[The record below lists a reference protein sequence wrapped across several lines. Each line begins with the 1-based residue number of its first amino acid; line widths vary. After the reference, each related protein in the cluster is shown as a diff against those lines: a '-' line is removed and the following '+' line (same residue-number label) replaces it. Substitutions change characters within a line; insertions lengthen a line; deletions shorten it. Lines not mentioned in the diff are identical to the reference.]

1 MRPNEIARGLFGGAF
16 LGGMLGV
23 ALPPGLQA
31 QTQVPF
37 LQNLF
42 VFLANP
48 NVAYFLLIVGL
59 LGIVAEVLTPGA
71 VLPGVVGVISLILAL
86 AGLRQMPT
94 NWAGVALI
102 AAGVVMFVLD
112 LKVAGFG
119 LSIGALIAFALG
131 SALLFTPFWVPAG
144 EAPEVRLNPWLIL
157 GTTLGVA
164 AFFFLGLSAAV
175 RAQRR
180 PVAVGRE
187 TLVGKTGVVRKPLR
201 PVGIA
206 HLQGEEWSA
215 MSSTGAEIPAGTPIR
230 VVAVDGLSLRVE
242 RVTDPSSGTTHGTDL
257 RNSASP
263 VTARKE

>member
-1 MRPNEIARGLFGGAF
+1 MRPNETVRGLSSAALVGGT
-16 LGGMLGV
+16 LGL
-23 ALPPGLQA
+23 ALIPVLPA
-31 QTQVPF
+31 QTQVP
-37 LQNLF
+37 LVNSLLA
-42 VFLANP
+42 FLANP

-59 LGIVAEVLTPGA
+59 LGVVAEIVTPGA

-86 AGLRQMPT
+86 AGLGQMPT

-131 SALLFTPFWVPAG
+131 SALLFTPFWVPAS
-144 EAPEVRLNPWLIL
+144 EAPGVRLNPWLIL

-187 TLVGKTGVVRKPLR
+187 TLVGKTGAVRKPLR
-201 PVGIA
+201 PAGIV

-215 MSSTGAEIPAGTPIR
+215 VSSTGAEIPAGTIVR
-230 VVAVDGLSLRVE
+230 VVRVDGLSLRVE
-242 RVTDPSSGTTHGTDL
+242 PVTDPSAGTTTGSD
-257 RNSASP
+257 
-263 VTARKE
+263 

>member
-1 MRPNEIARGLFGGAF
+1 MRPNKMVRDLSSAAF

-23 ALPPGLQA
+23 VLIPGLQA
-31 QTQVPF
+31 ETQVPF
-37 LQNLF
+37 LQNLLA
-42 VFLANP
+42 FLANP
-48 NVAYFLLIVGL
+48 NVAYCLLIAGL
-59 LGIVAEVLTPGA
+59 LGVVAEVITPGA

-86 AGLRQMPT
+86 AGLGQMPT

-131 SALLFTPFWVPAG
+131 SALLFTPFWIPTG
-144 EAPEVRLNPWLIL
+144 EASDLRLNPWLIL

-164 AFFFLGLSAAV
+164 AFFFIGLSAAV

-201 PVGIA
+201 PAGIA

-215 MSSTGAEIPAGTPIR
+215 ISSTGAEIPAGTIVR

-242 RVTDPSSGTTHGTDL
+242 PVTDPSTGTSIGSG
-257 RNSASP
+257 
-263 VTARKE
+263 

>member
-1 MRPNEIARGLFGGAF
+1 MSPNETVRGLSSGAF
-16 LGGMLGV
+16 LGGVLGV
-23 ALPPGLQA
+23 VLIPGLQD
-31 QTQVPF
+31 QSQVPI
-37 LQNLF
+37 LQNLLA
-42 VFLANP
+42 FLANP

-59 LGIVAEVLTPGA
+59 LGLVAEIVTPGA

-86 AGLRQMPT
+86 AGLGQMPT

-102 AAGVVMFVLD
+102 AASVVMFVLD

-131 SALLFTPFWVPAG
+131 SALIFTPFWVPAE
-144 EAPEVRLNPWLIL
+144 EAPGVRLNPWLIL

-175 RAQRR
+175 RAHRR

-187 TLVGKTGVVRKPLR
+187 TLVGRIGVVRKPLK
-201 PVGIA
+201 PSGIA

-215 MSSTGAEIPAGTPIR
+215 VSSTGAEIAVGTTIR
-230 VVAVDGLSLRVE
+230 VVKVEGLSLRVE
-242 RVTDPSSGTTHGTDL
+242 PVTDLSAETTTGSD
-257 RNSASP
+257 
-263 VTARKE
+263 

>member
-1 MRPNEIARGLFGGAF
+1 MRPNETVRGLSSVAF
-16 LGGMLGV
+16 LGGVLGV
-23 ALPPGLQA
+23 VLIPGLQA
-31 QTQVPF
+31 QTQAPI
-37 LQNLF
+37 LQNLLAL
-42 VFLANP
+42 LANP

-59 LGIVAEVLTPGA
+59 LGLVAEVVTPGA

-86 AGLRQMPT
+86 AGLGQMPT

-102 AAGVVMFVLD
+102 AAGVAMFVLD
-112 LKVAGFG
+112 LKLAGFG

-144 EAPEVRLNPWLIL
+144 EASGVRLNPWLSL

-201 PVGIA
+201 PAGIA
-206 HLQGEEWSA
+206 HLLGEEWSA
-215 MSSTGAEIPAGTPIR
+215 ISSTGAEIPTGTIVR

-242 RVTDPSSGTTHGTDL
+242 PLTDPSSGTTTGGD
-257 RNSASP
+257 
-263 VTARKE
+263 

>member
-1 MRPNEIARGLFGGAF
+1 MRLDEIARRLSGSAC

-23 ALPPGLQA
+23 VLTPGLHA
-31 QTQVPF
+31 QTQVP
-37 LQNLF
+37 LLLNLLG
-42 VFLANP
+42 FLADP

-59 LGIVAEVLTPGA
+59 LGIVAEAVTPGA

-86 AGLRQMPT
+86 AGLGQMPT

-131 SALLFTPFWVPAG
+131 SALLFTPFWVPAS
-144 EAPEVRLNPWLIL
+144 EASGVRLNPWLIL

-187 TLVGKTGVVRKPLR
+187 TLVGKIGVVRKPLR
-201 PVGIA
+201 PSGIA

-230 VVAVDGLSLRVE
+230 VVAVNGLSLRVE
-242 RVTDPSSGTTHGTDL
+242 PVTDPSAGTTSGTD
-257 RNSASP
+257 
-263 VTARKE
+263 